1 LDNSTAGIFRIVCK
15 LCLPTASGKW
25 IFDLKYVMQFPWKY
39 HRQKSGFCM
48 SGTEVMVAG
57 RGVPGWSASITVQAA
72 LLAAGLWLLAPAAGL
87 AQDSETPAIE
97 KATQATT
104 VGPVPN
110 YWDFKTVGDRP
121 SAEDIGSVRFLMTDD
136 FPPFSYRARD
146 GQLAGFHVDFARVLC
161 EELKISC
168 QILVRPYADLVAT
181 LADGKGDAIVS
192 GLSIP
197 AALGEGLLLSETYLT
212 TPARFAAKKG
222 NDTAPT
228 VKEMA
233 GRSISYVSATAHEAF
248 LNGFFSNADLRPYD
262 TLFAARRALRD
273 GEVDFTFGDGL
284 SLSLWLNG
292 EQSKDCCQFVGGP
305 YLEPRF
311 FGAGFAIA
319 FLPARPELKQGFDYA
334 IRESFKTG
342 KFAELYLR
350 YFPVSFF

>member
-1 LDNSTAGIFRIVCK
+1 MRI
-15 LCLPTASGKW
+15 LLP
-25 IFDLKYVMQFPWKY
+25 
-39 HRQKSGFCM
+39 H
-48 SGTEVMVAG
+48 
-57 RGVPGWSASITVQAA
+57 
-72 LLAAGLWLLAPAAGL
+72 WL
-87 AQDSETPAIE
+87 
-97 KATQATT
+97 
-104 VGPVPN
+104 
-110 YWDFKTVGDRP
+110 
-121 SAEDIGSVRFLMTDD
+121 
-136 FPPFSYRARD
+136 
-146 GQLAGFHVDFARVLC
+146 
-161 EELKISC
+161 
-168 QILVRPYADLVAT
+168 
-181 LADGKGDAIVS
+181 KGDAIVS

-311 FGAGFAIA
+311 FGAVRHSVPAGPTRIEAGIRLRHSRELQDRKIRRIISALFPGQF
-319 FLPARPELKQGFDYA
+319 FLRNGSHRLQV
-334 IRESFKTG
+334 RRTG
-342 KFAELYLR
+342 SPF
-350 YFPVSFF
+350 